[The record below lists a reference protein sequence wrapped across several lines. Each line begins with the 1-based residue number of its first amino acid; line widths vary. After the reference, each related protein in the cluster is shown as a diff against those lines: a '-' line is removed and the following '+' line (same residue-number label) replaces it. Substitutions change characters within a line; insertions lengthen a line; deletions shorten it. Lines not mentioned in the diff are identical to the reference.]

1 MAYKRSSSHKICK
14 KENIIFIK
22 TLTILHNRLNC
33 ILKIYDYLYI
43 FNKNL
48 NSKRRF
54 LMQYI
59 SYEEK
64 LAKLITHHSLNLKKG
79 DVVQIK
85 AETSAEP
92 LVKAM
97 YKEIIKLGA
106 YPFLRLFIPE
116 SQEYMAKY
124 ASQEQLTYLPEFDI
138 KQAEIMTAY
147 IYIDS
152 TINTKSLTNADHS
165 KIALMRKTALPVREI
180 MNKRELEG
188 KFRWSLCPYPNQSM
202 AQDAEMSLDEY
213 TAFVYE
219 ACKLNEDDPIA
230 AWKKVEAEQE
240 AIANRMNGTKWLHIK
255 GKDTDLKLKVEGRKW
270 ENCCGYRNMPDG
282 EVFTSPVEDSAEGT
296 ILFDIPTTYN
306 GVEAKNVFL
315 RFEKGKVVEARAEKG
330 QDFLHKMLDMDD
342 GSRFAGEIAFGLN
355 DNIQIPTKNI
365 LFDEKIGK
373 SMHLAIG
380 ASYQEVGGKNV
391 SALHW
396 DLIKDMKNGGTV
408 EADGVLVYKDGK
420 HIL

>member
-1 MAYKRSSSHKICK
+1 MKYV
-14 KENIIFIK
+14 
-22 TLTILHNRLNC
+22 
-33 ILKIYDYLYI
+33 
-43 FNKNL
+43 
-48 NSKRRF
+48 
-54 LMQYI
+54 

-92 LVKAM
+92 LIKAM
-97 YKEIIKLGA
+97 YKEVIKLGA
-106 YPFLRLFIPE
+106 YPFLRLFLPE

-124 ASQEQLTYLPEFDI
+124 GSNEQLTYLPEFDLV
-138 KQAEIMTAY
+138 QAETMTAY

-165 KIALMRKTALPVREI
+165 KIALIRKTALPVREI

-213 TAFVYE
+213 SAFVYE
-219 ACKLNEDDPIA
+219 ACKLNEDDPVA
-230 AWKKVEAEQE
+230 AWKKVESDQK
-240 AIANRMNGTKWLHIK
+240 AIVKRMTGTKKLHIT
-255 GKDTDLKLKVEGRKW
+255 GKETDLTLNVEGRKW

-330 QDFLHKMLDMDD
+330 QDFLYKMLDMDE

-365 LFDEKIGK
+365 LFDEKIGQ
-373 SMHLAIG
+373 SIHLAIG

-396 DLIKDMKNGGTV
+396 DLIKDMRNGTQV
-408 EADGVLVYKDGK
+408 EADGILVYKDGK

>member
-1 MAYKRSSSHKICK
+1 MI
-14 KENIIFIK
+14 KEYSQGDDK
-22 TLTILHNRLNC
+22 M
-33 ILKIYDYLYI
+33 IYE
-43 FNKNL
+43 
-48 NSKRRF
+48 
-54 LMQYI
+54 

-64 LAKLITHHSLNLKKG
+64 LAKLITQHSLGLKKG
-79 DVVQIK
+79 DIVQIK

-92 LVKAM
+92 LVRAV
-97 YKEIIKLGA
+97 YKEVIKLGA
-106 YPFLRLFIPE
+106 YPFLRLFLPE
-116 SQEYMAKY
+116 SQEYMVKY
-124 ASQEQLTYLPEFDI
+124 GSDEQLSMLPDFEL
-138 KQAEIMTAY
+138 KQAETMTAY

-152 TINTKSLTNADHS
+152 TINTKSLTNIDHS
-165 KIALMRKTALPVREI
+165 KLALMRKSALPVREI

-188 KFRWSLCPYPNQSM
+188 LFRWVLCPYPNHSM
-202 AQDAEMSLDEY
+202 AQEAEMSIDEYSDFVYKACRLDE
-213 TAFVYE
+213 
-219 ACKLNEDDPIA
+219 NNPIE
-230 AWKKVEAEQE
+230 AWKQVEKNQQAV
-240 AIANRMNGTKWLHIK
+240 ADRMTGTKKLHIK
-255 GKDTDLKLKVEGRKW
+255 GKDTDLILNVEGRKW

-315 RFEKGKVVEARAEKG
+315 RFEKGKVVEARADKG
-330 QDFLHKMLDMDD
+330 QDFLHKMLDMDS
-342 GSRFAGEIAFGLN
+342 GARFAGEIAFGLN
-355 DNIQIPTKNI
+355 DGITKPTKNI

-380 ASYQEVGGKNV
+380 ASYQEVGGKNI

-408 EADGVLVYKDGK
+408 EADGILVYKDGK